1 LFGLHASGSRRLAWA
16 PPDVDD
22 GAWLVAEA
30 GQGSALTELLG
41 TSEPQVQAQQLT
53 CLAAET
59 RRLLQTQPTVVRVS
73 APTKVFGD
81 IHGKH
86 RNEPFD
92 GYLSSFDQR
101 LPQLTSAFID
111 LGIH

>member
-1 LFGLHASGSRRLAWA
+1 
-16 PPDVDD
+16 
-22 GAWLVAEA
+22 
-30 GQGSALTELLG
+30 
-41 TSEPQVQAQQLT
+41 
-53 CLAAET
+53 LAAET

-92 GYLSSFDQR
+92 GYLSSFDQC

-111 LGIH
+111 LGIHCALCLIELFLH

>member
-1 LFGLHASGSRRLAWA
+1 LGA
-16 PPDVDD
+16 PDVDD
-22 GAWLVAEA
+22 GAWLVAGA

-92 GYLSSFDQR
+92 GYLSSIDQC